1 MRRLVG
7 FAVLSSL
14 LVAGCGDIL
23 EGVGGMSRSIVH
35 GDAEDTTTTTVAP
48 EQPVLR
54 LRGITDLVWAN
65 DGLEA
70 ATVGLPAEQL
80 VAAVWARSDQDSGFV
95 QASRHE
101 IAIALPGIEF
111 PQLAPSAV
119 SHVSSQLVFDILSGD
134 LGVSTAAAFGFW
146 VGEPY
151 VLPRA
156 EGQLAVLRVGLR
168 TPADIGEGEFFSF
181 QVSDGRELVWA
192 KGSYVYQLFCRTGV
206 TEAACF
212 AIAESTCSSRTWTF
226 PNLGVNLMALESRF
240 QMICSMRS
248 ESPEIGPTP

>member
-1 MRRLVG
+1 MRRFVALLG
-7 FAVLSSL
+7 LSSL
-14 LVAGCGDIL
+14 LVVSCGDVL
-23 EGVGGMSRSIVH
+23 EGVGSLSRSIVH
-35 GDAEDTTTTTVAP
+35 GDEEATTSTTLAP

-54 LRGITDLVWAN
+54 LRGITGLVWAN
-65 DGLEA
+65 DGLEV

-80 VAAVWARSDQDSGFV
+80 IAAVWARGDQSSAFI

-101 IAIALPGIEF
+101 IAAALPGIEF

-119 SHVSSQLVFDILSGD
+119 THVSSQLVFDILSGD

-168 TPADIGEGEFFSF
+168 TPADIAEGEFFSF
-181 QVSDGRELVWA
+181 RVAEGRELVWA
-192 KGSYVYQLFCRTGV
+192 KGHYVYQLFCRTGV
-206 TEAACF
+206 TEQACF
-212 AIAESTCSSRTWTF
+212 AIAESTLPLS
-226 PNLGVNLMALESRF
+226 LMVSL
-240 QMICSMRS
+240 
-248 ESPEIGPTP
+248 